1 MGLQERSLRKGVAN
15 AFTLGNL
22 AFGCVAVLL
31 AFRAGSTAESVM
43 ELQLLQLAAWM
54 IVCGAVCDVLDGL
67 MARALGVSSRLGA
80 ELDSLSDVVT
90 FGVAPAALYSGVI
103 YRLTQGEAP
112 FWVQVL
118 PFALALAT
126 SLRLARFNVD
136 ATQSVSF
143 RGLPSPASALFTV
156 GLVLGLAAPVGAG
169 IFRTMLGCEY
179 AIMTWVVLQSILM
192 LVPQRMSSFK
202 IHGGGLRAWWHVL
215 VLAVVLLGGFVFF
228 RGGVAALGVLA
239 YIIVSPFAVGKA
251 AVE

>member
-1 MGLQERSLRKGVAN
+1 MELKERSLRQGIAN
-15 AFTLGNL
+15 AFTLGNM

-31 AFRAGSTAESVM
+31 ALRAGGAAESVA
-43 ELQLLQLAAWM
+43 ELRLLQLAAWM

-67 MARALGVSSRLGA
+67 MARALGVASQLGA

-112 FWVQVL
+112 FWVQAV
-118 PFALALAT
+118 PFVLALAT

-136 ATQSVSF
+136 TTQSVSF

-156 GLVLGLAAPVGAG
+156 GLVLGLTAPTGAG

-179 AIMTWVVLQSILM
+179 AIMTWVVLQGVLM
-192 LVPQRMSSFK
+192 LLPQRMASFK
-202 IHGGGLRAWWHVL
+202 IHGGGIGAWWHVM

-228 RGGVAALGVLA
+228 RGGVAALAVLV
-239 YIIVSPFAVGKA
+239 YIIISPFAVGKA